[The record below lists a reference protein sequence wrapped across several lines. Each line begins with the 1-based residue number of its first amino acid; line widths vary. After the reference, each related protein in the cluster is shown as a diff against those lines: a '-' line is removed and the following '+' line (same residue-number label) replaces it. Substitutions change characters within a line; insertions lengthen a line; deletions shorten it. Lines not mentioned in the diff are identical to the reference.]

1 MSFST
6 SLQVQHE
13 TNSSKILPIKMSNIK
28 RIGKAP
34 DGERWARFLRW
45 REQLISKKNFL
56 VPRDLHVLS
65 SPCNWESV
73 CCPGNKYGK
82 PDSSHKY
89 GKPDSSHKNG
99 PSSHYNRGPTAH
111 QPWRMEGGAG
121 KNLQREKIECHT
133 LRPMFSH
140 SLHHIRIFFLS
151 FLCSECF
158 KFYEVGII
166 ISPTLVMKSG

>member
-111 QPWRMEGGAG
+111 QPWRGWKVGLERTS
-121 KNLQREKIECHT
+121 RERRLSAT
-133 LRPMFSH
+133 H
-140 SLHHIRIFFLS
+140 SDQCFHILFITSGSFFFL
-151 FLCSECF
+151 
-158 KFYEVGII
+158 FYVQNV
-166 ISPTLVMKSG
+166 LNFMR